1 MGSGLVLH
9 SIILRLDGPDP
20 LGLCILSCL
29 LHTRCSISVIILLS
43 ERRSWCIH
51 LLIETS
57 DVRLSLFH
65 IGSDIGVVVR
75 FYVRPS
81 IVSRLEIRFAKF
93 RGVVR
98 KIGNG

>member
-1 MGSGLVLH
+1 
-9 SIILRLDGPDP
+9 
-20 LGLCILSCL
+20 
-29 LHTRCSISVIILLS
+29 
-43 ERRSWCIH
+43 
-51 LLIETS
+51 
-57 DVRLSLFH
+57 VRLSLFH